1 MYNSRIFCVVF
12 TLTLAVMVFNA
23 AEAEESISLSTTNDI
38 YYNGDYI
45 VVFGNVSTI
54 FENMPITIQI
64 YYETSL
70 VEIAQVPVA
79 KDGTFVKSF
88 SATGKQWKDEGIYTV
103 RAFYTPTQIAE
114 ITFEFFSQVIDKSS
128 KVFPVNIPNSGTF
141 DVGYTVRGGEVNS
154 ISMNQERYSL
164 LVETTMNS
172 NGNIILKL
180 PRESFDAQKSNGA
193 AETFIVLISKG
204 SNEPEN
210 FVQIEY
216 EEIAISSDYRTIRI
230 PLEDG
235 DKRIEVIGTYIIPEF
250 GSIVFIILIVAISSA
265 IIISKSKLS
274 VRYN

>member
-1 MYNSRIFCVVF
+1 
-12 TLTLAVMVFNA
+12 
-23 AEAEESISLSTTNDI
+23 
-38 YYNGDYI
+38 
-45 VVFGNVSTI
+45 
-54 FENMPITIQI
+54 
-64 YYETSL
+64 
-70 VEIAQVPVA
+70 
-79 KDGTFVKSF
+79 
-88 SATGKQWKDEGIYTV
+88 
-103 RAFYTPTQIAE
+103 
-114 ITFEFFSQVIDKSS
+114 
-128 KVFPVNIPNSGTF
+128 
-141 DVGYTVRGGEVNS
+141 
-154 ISMNQERYSL
+154 MNQERYSL

-172 NGNIILKL
+172 NGNIVLKL

>member
-1 MYNSRIFCVVF
+1 
-12 TLTLAVMVFNA
+12 
-23 AEAEESISLSTTNDI
+23 
-38 YYNGDYI
+38 
-45 VVFGNVSTI
+45 
-54 FENMPITIQI
+54 MPITIQI

-70 VEIAQVPVA
+70 VDIAQVPVA

-88 SATGKQWKDEGIYTV
+88 SATGKQWRDEGIYTV

-141 DVGYTVRGGEVNS
+141 DVGYTIRGGEVNS

-172 NGNIILKL
+172 NGNIVLKL

>member
-1 MYNSRIFCVVF
+1 
-12 TLTLAVMVFNA
+12 MVFNA

-45 VVFGNVSTI
+45 VVFGNVGTI

-70 VEIAQVPVA
+70 VDIAQVPVA

-88 SATGKQWKDEGIYTV
+88 SATGKQWRDEGIYTV

-141 DVGYTVRGGEVNS
+141 DVGYTIRGGEVNS

-172 NGNIILKL
+172 NGNIVLKL